1 MAIPILKLVQRGGFL
16 AGFDGNKNW
25 VSFKYERL
33 PMFCHHCGLLGHD
46 LKHCASYFA
55 ATNNKKDVVC
65 QYGEWLKASGG
76 RQMAKGGKDF
86 RADQEVDEGSRSSIG
101 QGVAAEE
108 QNKEN
113 PRDHEEA
120 EKGDGGNPGT
130 VTDCVINVPEIMEG
144 IDMVMEGKD
153 SDCMGN
159 SSQNLIHINIG
170 VKGGDGVHVQSN
182 VTKEGKVNVENR
194 ECDGPKN
201 LKNKPTWTRLACMV
215 DGQDVLTQQSSVKL
229 GKRGLSQWD
238 EQSITEE
245 EGHTRKHEKLHGGET
260 EKRAVGVRDHPR
272 RAQ

>member
-1 MAIPILKLVQRGGFL
+1 
-16 AGFDGNKNW
+16 
-25 VSFKYERL
+25 
-33 PMFCHHCGLLGHD
+33 MFCHHCGLLGHD
-46 LKHCASYFA
+46 LKHCASYFT
-55 ATNNKKDVVC
+55 ATKNKKDVLC
-65 QYGEWLKASGG
+65 QYGDWLKVSGG
-76 RQMAKGGKDF
+76 RQMARGGKDF
-86 RADQEVDEGSRSSIG
+86 RADQEVDEGSWSSTG

-113 PRDHEEA
+113 LRDHEEA
-120 EKGDGGNPGT
+120 EKGDGRNLGT

-201 LKNKPTWTRLACMV
+201 LKK
-215 DGQDVLTQQSSVKL
+215 
-229 GKRGLSQWD
+229 
-238 EQSITEE
+238 
-245 EGHTRKHEKLHGGET
+245 
-260 EKRAVGVRDHPR
+260 
-272 RAQ
+272 